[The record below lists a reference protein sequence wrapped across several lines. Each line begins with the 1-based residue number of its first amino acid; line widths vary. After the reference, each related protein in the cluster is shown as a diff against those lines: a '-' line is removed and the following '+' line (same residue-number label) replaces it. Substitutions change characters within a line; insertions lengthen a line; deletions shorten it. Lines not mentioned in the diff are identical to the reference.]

1 MTSPSSSAT
10 RPRAVSAAFW
20 LLLAAGTALVAAGTL
35 VAIATS
41 GVPGF
46 YRAAGAL
53 FGVAGA
59 ALGYLVGRARHGDA
73 RFRNATVGLAL
84 ALAVLLVPY
93 SLSSRGMVWLLIV
106 VAVLVG
112 ATLLTRPGA
121 QGWFDPGGRR

>member
-1 MTSPSSSAT
+1 MTPPSPSAT
-10 RPRAVSAAFW
+10 RPSAVTAAFW
-20 LLLAAGTALVAAGTL
+20 LLLAAAVALIAAGML
-35 VAIATS
+35 MAIATT
-41 GVPGF
+41 GVPVF
-46 YRAAGAL
+46 YRAAGILFAL
-53 FGVAGA
+53 AGA

-93 SLSSRGMVWLLIV
+93 SLSSRGLVWLLIV

-121 QGWFDPGGRR
+121 QRWFDGGGLR